1 MSKLRLEID
10 PELISVLRPLSDQ
23 PLHHFA
29 EELIVLELYRRRQI
43 SSGKAAELLAMER
56 LAFIQ
61 YASRQGIPFF
71 DMSAEEFSDELAL
84 AAQVLKPA

>member
-1 MSKLRLEID
+1 MSKSLLEID
-10 PELISVLRPLSDQ
+10 PELINVLRPLSDQ

-71 DMSAEEFSDELAL
+71 DMSAEEFADELAL
-84 AAQVLKPA
+84 AVQVLKPA